1 MTAVL
6 EVSAVVVLANAP
18 LIAPLN
24 LLNASSLSAVLIELV
39 LLANLVLL
47 MTLLARIPT
56 SNAKPVSVRLD
67 KDARELPMTTFLAL
81 ISMTAPSMSVSMEL
95 ALPV

>member
-56 SNAKPVSVRLD
+56 SNAKPVSARLD